1 MRTYPFL
8 QRTVSLLS
16 RVYNDWPKEV
26 STDFTVLRDVL
37 TSCKV
42 QSKLS
47 VKLIV
52 TNNIDS
58 FTIVYPVIT
67 FFKCYVVENTVIPHY
82 DGNIGIKLYTH
93 QITVF

>member
-8 QRTVSLLS
+8 QRTVRLLS

-67 FFKCYVVENTVIPHY
+67 FLSVMLWKIQLYPTTMETYALN
-82 DGNIGIKLYTH
+82 YTH
-93 QITVF
+93 IK